1 MKSCLLMLI
10 GFFLATADT
19 SAQLKTRFKKN
30 PVINMQIKPAK
41 VTPKIS
47 YDPTVV
53 KNEIDSLLNKCLEKY
68 TTSPNTKETWTE
80 IKNESYN
87 IILPYFRSGQL
98 LGTKPEETFFVKMGA
113 EPMTANDISN
123 HAMILQA
130 GIAPSRPAEFIIIN
144 VVKKNRAVSQ

>member
-1 MKSCLLMLI
+1 M
-10 GFFLATADT
+10 
-19 SAQLKTRFKKN
+19 
-30 PVINMQIKPAK
+30 INMQIKPAK

>member
-68 TTSPNTKETWTE
+68 ITSPNTTETWTE

-98 LGTKPEETFFVKMGA
+98 LGTKPGLLLYIQIGHCTFWVCPQCQK
-113 EPMTANDISN
+113 N
-123 HAMILQA
+123 L
-130 GIAPSRPAEFIIIN
+130 PASDW
-144 VVKKNRAVSQ
+144 A

>member
-19 SAQLKTRFKKN
+19 SAQLKTRFKKD

-68 TTSPNTKETWTE
+68 ITSPNTTETWTE
-80 IKNESYN
+80 IKNEFYN

-98 LGTKPEETFFVKMGA
+98 LGTKPGLLLYIQIGHCTFWVC
-113 EPMTANDISN
+113 
-123 HAMILQA
+123 LQCQKNL
-130 GIAPSRPAEFIIIN
+130 PASDW
-144 VVKKNRAVSQ
+144 A